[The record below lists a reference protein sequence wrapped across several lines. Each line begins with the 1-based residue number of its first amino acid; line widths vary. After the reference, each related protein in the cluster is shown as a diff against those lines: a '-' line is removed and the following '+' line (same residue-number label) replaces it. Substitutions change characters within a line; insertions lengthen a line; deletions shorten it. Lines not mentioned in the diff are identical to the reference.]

1 MEKNSNLAELYA
13 KRSQMK
19 DIGIMLFCCLK
30 MKFFK
35 QLSNTD
41 PCPKHQSI
49 ANVWSLSRSR
59 PEADPSSIKS
69 RNRLQ
74 PSAAL
79 TEGFDFRQL
88 KTEPSNLFYIMKI
101 QKKPKEDTID
111 RI

>member
-1 MEKNSNLAELYA
+1 MVNGKWLIVNRKWLMEKNSNLAELYA

-30 MKFFK
+30 MKFFE

-49 ANVWSLSRSR
+49 AKVWSLSRSR

-74 PSAAL
+74 PSAYRR
-79 TEGFDFRQL
+79 FRL
-88 KTEPSNLFYIMKI
+88 S
-101 QKKPKEDTID
+101 TIKN
-111 RI
+111 